1 MNETTN
7 EPSRL
12 RTTLVARLVVLLA
25 AVLPLL
31 PALSNGFS
39 FDDSVLI
46 VDSQAT
52 WKDRLLDDFFGRE
65 SDGAA
70 ASGYWRPVTALSYGL
85 EKRLYGDSATGYHAT
100 NVAIHAGNSLL
111 LHELLIGIGAVQPL
125 AFGAALVFAA
135 HPIHAESLAPITG
148 RTDPLALL
156 FVLLATWALRR
167 QRYLLAT
174 CAFVLALG
182 AKESALALVPFLAL
196 ATREVDPVRGRRL
209 ALWVLLSGLVLG
221 AAYFAIKIELLDIV
235 RPQHAFSGEGTLGQR
250 VLTFVALV
258 PRYLGLL
265 VWPADLSVAHPV
277 RLVTSVGDPALLVG
291 LGLIVVLLALIS
303 SRSVPLALG
312 AAAFAIPLLPAS
324 NVIPITY
331 AFRWMPFPF
340 FERYLYV
347 PSIGFSILASFALWQ
362 IARRV
367 RVANVAATHGAISIV
382 IAALLGARLVERL
395 PVFRSD
401 ESYFLDASR
410 ASASSLEPRI
420 QAAVQRFLAGDLRG
434 AIAMFEAIRAE
445 SPKQAES
452 EVFVLEYATVRAA
465 YAQRLLEAA
474 AILRSRQ
481 DEAQAKLYSGEGY
494 RRIDETR
501 ADLEAFRKRMP
512 RSGRALELLAVLS
525 GIDGDP
531 YAAARS
537 FRDAAD
543 LPGTTSEYARNF
555 ERVATQLL
563 ERGRA
568 EAGAPNGGSAAIET
582 YKRGI
587 EAICGEYPPQR
598 TPAAV
603 RDLVLKMWCDLA
615 DQLVL
620 IGHAEEASA
629 AYRAVLE
636 REPRLARCYE
646 GLAYLT
652 NAGGNV
658 EATLDHLKRALEI
671 EPEAYVALNLM
682 VATLKRERRDVEAAA
697 YEQRLIAVMRK
708 GGNQAPRKPAGASS
722 DGR

>member
-1 MNETTN
+1 MSETTN

-12 RTTLVARLVVLLA
+12 RMTLVARLVVLLA

-31 PALSNGFS
+31 PSLSNGFS

-52 WKDRLLDDFFGRE
+52 WTDRVLDDFFGRE

-70 ASGYWRPVTALSYGL
+70 ASGYWRPVTALSYGV
-85 EKRLYGDSATGYHAT
+85 EKQLYGDSATGYHAT
-100 NVAIHAGNSLL
+100 NLAIHTGNSLL
-111 LHELLIGIGAVQPL
+111 LHELLLGIGAVQPL
-125 AFGAALVFAA
+125 ALGAALVFAA

-148 RTDPLALL
+148 RTDPLALF
-156 FVLLATWALRR
+156 FVLIAAWALRGK
-167 QRYLLAT
+167 RYLVATLA
-174 CAFVLALG
+174 FMLALG

-196 ATREVDPVRGRRL
+196 GSIGGDPARGRRVAFL
-209 ALWVLLSGLVLG
+209 VLLTGLALG
-221 AAYFAIKIELLDIV
+221 AAYFAIKIEVLEIV
-235 RPQHAFSGEGTLGQR
+235 RPQHAYSGEGTLGHR
-250 VLTFVALV
+250 VLTFVSLV

-265 VWPADLSVAHPV
+265 FWPADLSVAHPV
-277 RLVTSVGDPALLVG
+277 RLVTSVADPSLLVG
-291 LGLIVVLLALIS
+291 VGVIVVLLALIS

-324 NVIPITY
+324 NLIPITY

-347 PSIGFSILASFALWQ
+347 PSIGFSILASFVLWQ
-362 IARRV
+362 IARRI
-367 RVANVAATHGAISIV
+367 RLAPVAVTQVVISLAV
-382 IAALLGARLVERL
+382 AALLGARMIERL
-395 PVFRSD
+395 PVFQSD

-410 ASASSLEPRI
+410 ASTSSLEPRI

-445 SPKQAES
+445 SPRQAES
-452 EVFVLEYATVRAA
+452 DVFVLEYATVRAA

-474 AILRSRQ
+474 AILRARQ
-481 DEAQAKLYSGEGY
+481 DETQAKLYSGEGY

-501 ADLEAFRKRMP
+501 ADLEAFRKREP
-512 RSGRALELLAVLS
+512 RSGRAVELLAVLF
-525 GIDGDP
+525 GMDGDP

-537 FRDAAD
+537 FRDAGD
-543 LPGTTSEYARNF
+543 LPGTTSEYGRNF
-555 ERVATQLL
+555 ERVAIQLL

-568 EAGAPNGGSAAIET
+568 EAGAVSGGSAAIET

-598 TPAAV
+598 IPPAV

-636 REPRLARCYE
+636 QEPRLARCYE

-658 EATLDHLKRALEI
+658 EATLEHLKRALEI

-682 VATLKRERRDVEAAA
+682 VATLKREHRDVEAAA

-708 GGNQAPRKPAGASS
+708 GGNPGAAQTGKAS